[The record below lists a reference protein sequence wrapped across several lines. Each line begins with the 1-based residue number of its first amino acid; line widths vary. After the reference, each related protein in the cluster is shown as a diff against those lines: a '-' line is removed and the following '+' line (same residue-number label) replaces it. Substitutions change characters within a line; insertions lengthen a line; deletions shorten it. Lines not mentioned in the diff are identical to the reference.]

1 MICILPTGVIGQKL
15 TTKLADK
22 SFNEFG
28 YMEAIQFYEYAYE
41 KDTSDIYIVKQLAE
55 ANHHIGNTGQVEHW
69 LKKLIDRHQEQPQ
82 DIFNYFQS
90 LKSNG
95 KYLLAQHW
103 LKEYSALRPN
113 NIQLTMQDSMLQYI
127 HLLKRDSV
135 NYRILNVSLNT
146 KGSDIGPAFYKD
158 QLIFSST
165 SIGNNSGV
173 NYKWN
178 DLPYLHLY
186 SAKIDPFTG
195 DLTSPEPFAPKLKTA
210 YHDGPVSFDPK
221 NKLIYFTRN
230 NFVKGHTSKSKKG
243 IVNLKIF
250 LGKLEGDQW
259 KLTGAFPYNS
269 DEYSVGHPSIDTS
282 GTTLYFASDM
292 PGGYGKSD
300 LYSSVLTNGQWSKPL
315 NLGPEI
321 NTDGNEFFPFIS
333 NDGALYFASDGH
345 GGLGGLDIYSSVP
358 VAGGFNEIHNM
369 GYPVN
374 SAQDDFGLALDS
386 TGLKGYFSSN
396 RSEGKGDDDLY
407 FLAINKIHPVI
418 IRGIIRDIDTKDVL
432 ANAAVSVVDETGKT
446 ILTSITSKDGQFE
459 FEVPKGTQY
468 SLKVTKELYN
478 DNKSPF
484 EALAPPVND
493 EVYFEIFLEHK
504 IQKQAEPVIALV
516 NLKQEAVVQPKVI
529 EFENI
534 NYGFNKS
541 AIRKDAA
548 VILDKLIATMKEFPT
563 LKIRIE
569 SYTDSRGSGKYNM
582 QLSKKRA
589 RSANSYIVSKGID
602 PHRLRHKGYGETRL
616 LNKCAKGIV
625 CSKAEHQVNR
635 RSTMTVVSMGL

>member
-1 MICILPTGVIGQKL
+1 MGINSRYYLPIILLICILPTGVLGQKL

-28 YMEAIQFYEYAYE
+28 YMKAIQFYEYAYE

-135 NYRILNVSLNT
+135 NYQILNVSLNT

-300 LYSSVLTNGQWSKPL
+300 LYSSILTNGQWSKPL

-358 VAGGFNEIHNM
+358 VGGGFNEIHNM

-374 SAQDDFGLALDS
+374 SAHDDFGLALDS

-418 IRGIIRDIDTKDVL
+418 IRGIIRDIGTKDVL
-432 ANAAVSVVDETGKT
+432 ANAAASMVDEPGMT
-446 ILTSITSKDGQFE
+446 IMTSIPSKEVQFS
-459 FEVPKGTQY
+459 FKLPKETQY
-468 SLKVTKELYN
+468 RLKVSKELHS
-478 DNKSPF
+478 DNKNQVLTLALPVG
-484 EALAPPVND
+484 EAVNAK
-493 EVYFEIFLEHK
+493 ILLEHK
-504 IQKQAEPVIALV
+504 VQKQAEPVIAPV

-563 LKIRIE
+563 LNIRIE
-569 SYTDSRGSGKYNM
+569 S
-582 QLSKKRA
+582 
-589 RSANSYIVSKGID
+589 
-602 PHRLRHKGYGETRL
+602 
-616 LNKCAKGIV
+616 
-625 CSKAEHQVNR
+625 
-635 RSTMTVVSMGL
+635 